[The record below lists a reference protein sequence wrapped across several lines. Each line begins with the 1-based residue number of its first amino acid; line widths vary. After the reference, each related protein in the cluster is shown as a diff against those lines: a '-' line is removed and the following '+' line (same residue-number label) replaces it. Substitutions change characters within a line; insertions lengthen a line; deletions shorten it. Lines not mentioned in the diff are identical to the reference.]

1 MPVFI
6 ETKLRPNKPTAEQI
20 QFLQERSA
28 EGCAA
33 CVAYSMADAWEII
46 EPLLKPEHRIYT
58 RAALERWDKIK

>member
-20 QFLQERSA
+20 QFLQERIA

-33 CVAYSMADAWEII
+33 CVAYTLADAWEIL